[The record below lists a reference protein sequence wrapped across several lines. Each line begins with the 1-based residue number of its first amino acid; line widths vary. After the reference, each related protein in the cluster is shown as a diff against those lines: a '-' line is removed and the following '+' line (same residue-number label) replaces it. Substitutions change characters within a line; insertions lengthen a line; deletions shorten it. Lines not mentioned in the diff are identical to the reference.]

1 MNDHPKN
8 RREIIMD
15 DVQKALDKE
24 LMDRFEE
31 VNSYAPEYPQR
42 KTMTDDLVKLY
53 QLRIEEKKV
62 DQDIESARFARKFKL
77 GLETASIVIPSATV
91 IYSVVKGFKF
101 EETGS
106 IVSNTMRRVLG
117 YIKPDKIIKMIRF

>member
-1 MNDHPKN
+1 
-8 RREIIMD
+8 MD

-24 LMDRFEE
+24 LMDRFKE